1 MSNKY
6 THTLTNKKLFER
18 LFPITVPSF
27 TFETSDF
34 DDKVLPDPKSKQV
47 IPCKYV
53 RLHKIVNSN
62 RSYNEYLDL
71 YITDYD
77 IYQYANG
84 AEMFSQE
91 EVKLILSNLY
101 MDQSNYEEDWKT
113 FHTEQEQKVFE
124 ELLQADYETGKF
136 LTKGTNAYKIVADA
150 HKQRLDDI
158 AKGLPP
164 FNLSR
169 KTKLPKI
176 LEEIFGNI

>member
-6 THTLTNKKLFER
+6 TSTLTNKKLFER

-27 TFETSDF
+27 TFEKSDF
-34 DDKVLPDPKSKQV
+34 DDKVLPDPKTKSV
-47 IPCKYV
+47 VPCKYV

-84 AEMFSQE
+84 AEMFTTE
-91 EVKLILSNLY
+91 EVKLLLSNLF

-113 FHTEQEQKVFE
+113 HHSQAEQKAFE
-124 ELLQADYETGKF
+124 ELLKADYENGNF
-136 LTKGTNAYKIVADA
+136 LAKGTTAYKALADA
-150 HKQRLDDI
+150 HKQRLEEID
-158 AKGLPP
+158 KGLPP

-176 LEEIFGNI
+176 LEEIFGNV